1 MLQARGTRTRSTTQ
15 AAAVVAAMSAM
26 PAFRSARDIRD
37 AVRRDGGQVG
47 IATVYRHLRVL
58 TEQGVVDT
66 LRGAGGEVLYR
77 LRHGSLTH
85 HITCRACGHAVEV
98 DGREVWEWAASVAAR
113 AGFTLTGRT
122 VELSGLC
129 PAHAGSL
136 TAWAHAAGA
145 HAAPA
150 GVPGLPRRA
159 R

>member
-1 MLQARGTRTRSTTQ
+1 MLQARGTRIRSTTQ
-15 AAAVVAAMSAM
+15 AAAVVAAMSTM

-85 HITCRACGHAVEV
+85 HITCRAC
-98 DGREVWEWAASVAAR
+98 RAR
-113 AGFTLTGRT
+113 RRG
-122 VELSGLC
+122 
-129 PAHAGSL
+129 
-136 TAWAHAAGA
+136 
-145 HAAPA
+145 
-150 GVPGLPRRA
+150 RRA
-159 R
+159 RGLGMGRVRRRQGRVHPLPGARSNYPACAPRTQGA